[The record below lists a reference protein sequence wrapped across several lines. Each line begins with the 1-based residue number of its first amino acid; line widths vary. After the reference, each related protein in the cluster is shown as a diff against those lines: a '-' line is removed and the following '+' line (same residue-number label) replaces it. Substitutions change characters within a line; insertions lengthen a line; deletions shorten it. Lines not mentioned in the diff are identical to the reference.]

1 MKPLKQ
7 RPLGAWRGVRMR
19 RVLAA
24 ADPESAA
31 RLVTLPAGWDDAAAA
46 ALAALLPGHAPVALM
61 AAAEAWI
68 APLGVG
74 GTGLDERLRRLLIAR
89 RAAPTRAVW
98 RGERAGEAG
107 FVLNLAAFHDP
118 DCGFDGAAFEAAV
131 TTTREALARLGAAE
145 ASVGLADLAGLLAA
159 LGLDYASAA
168 ARALASTIAQRLRA
182 TLGGAARAVVA
193 APGPAEALLGVE
205 TGGIAPAF
213 APLDDRGR
221 LTRTARAILAARGID
236 AEAALAATLAGRAL
250 FPPADAAAHAAMHDA
265 VAPFLDAMPRRPAVP
280 ARCRTL
286 PARHGGI
293 TQKATVGGHRVYL
306 RTAEHDDGTLGE
318 ISVSLPRETPAV
330 RALMEALAHAV
341 SLGLQHGVK
350 LDEFVDAFALTR
362 FAPAGVV
369 EGDPNVARATSV
381 LDYLAR
387 TLAAQYLGR
396 TDLPEAEPDDPPPT
410 LPLDLPPAAA
420 GRRGLRV
427 VK

>member
-24 ADPESAA
+24 ADPESAP
-31 RLVTLPAGWDDAAAA
+31 RVITLPVGWDDGAAA
-46 ALAALLPGHAPVALM
+46 ALAALLPGRAPVSLM

-68 APLGVG
+68 VPLGAG
-74 GTGLDERLRRLLIAR
+74 GTGLDERLRLLLIAR

-98 RGERAGEAG
+98 RCERAGDAG

-118 DCGFDGAAFEAAV
+118 ACGFDAAAFEAAV
-131 TTTREALARLGAAE
+131 TTTAEALSRLGAAE

-159 LGLDYASAA
+159 LGLDYASTA
-168 ARALASTIAQRLRA
+168 ARAFATTVAQRLRA
-182 TLGGAARAVVA
+182 TLGGAARAVVG

-213 APLDDRGR
+213 GPLDDRGR
-221 LTRTARAILAARGID
+221 LTRTARATLAARGID
-236 AEAALAATLAGRAL
+236 ADAALAATLAGRAL
-250 FPPADAAAHAAMHDA
+250 FPPADTAARAAMHDA
-265 VAPFLDAMPRRPAVP
+265 VAPFLDAMPRRPALP
-280 ARCRTL
+280 APCRAV

-330 RALMEALAHAV
+330 RALMDALAHAV

-362 FAPAGVV
+362 FGPAGAV
-369 EGDPNVARATSV
+369 EGDPNVTRATSV

-396 TDLPEAEPDDPPPT
+396 TDLPEAEPDDPPPA

-420 GRRGLRV
+420 GRRSLRV